1 MHENALGAVRFHSC
15 PDHGKVEAMVARLGM
30 LGQEHPVTGVTIWR
44 GCAVVHLH
52 GELDLHNAPLLHRT
66 LIDLVDGGCRRVV
79 VDATALTFCDSV
91 GLGVLIDAF
100 KAMHAC
106 GGGLRLAAP
115 DRHVRATLRMT
126 GLIDILGVRDT
137 LQEVLDEFSV

>member
-1 MHENALGAVRFHSC
+1 M
-15 PDHGKVEAMVARLGM
+15 
-30 LGQEHPVTGVTIWR
+30 
-44 GCAVVHLH
+44 
-52 GELDLHNAPLLHRT
+52 
-66 LIDLVDGGCRRVV
+66 V